1 VTPGRSRLAVAV
13 SSQYPD
19 LRPDW
24 PLLRRALTDLGLVV
38 STEVWTDPHVRWSDF
53 DLVVANGAWDNIH
66 HPAEFLAWAD
76 ATALLAPMVNTPAT
90 LRWNL
95 DKHYLVDLAAA
106 GVATV
111 PTLWLRAADEAR
123 SGLEDGA
130 IGAAAAGAG
139 ALASIPRGDVV
150 IKPTVSGGGFQTAR
164 YRAGEH
170 REAQNHIGHLLAGG
184 RDVMVQPYQE
194 AVDAE
199 GEGALIFLAG
209 QFSHAVRKGP
219 LLRRDIGPRSGLF
232 EFEEISALEP
242 TPAQLMT
249 ARAALA
255 AAEARL
261 GPTTYA
267 RVDLVPLDDGTPAV
281 LELELLDPALF
292 FEVHPQAAT
301 RFAHVLARLIKEA
314 PTAQGG

>member
-1 VTPGRSRLAVAV
+1 MTPGRPRLAVAV

-38 STEVWTDPHVRWSDF
+38 STEVWTDPDVPWSEF

-66 HPAEFLAWAD
+66 HPAEIPGLGGRHRAGGHGWS
-76 ATALLAPMVNTPAT
+76 TRPAT

-111 PTLWLRAADEAR
+111 PTLWLRAAAAD
-123 SGLEDGA
+123 SDGA
-130 IGAAAAGAG
+130 SRGPWAG
-139 ALASIPRGDVV
+139 ALGAIPRGDVV
-150 IKPTVSGGGFQTAR
+150 VKPTVSGGGFQTAR

-199 GEGALIFLAG
+199 GEGGLIFLAG

-219 LLRRDIGPRSGLF
+219 LLRRDIGPRSGLL
-232 EFEEISALEP
+232 EFQEISALEP
-242 TPAQLMT
+242 TPAQLTT
-249 ARAALA
+249 ARAALD

-292 FEVHPQAAT
+292 FEVHPQAAA

-314 PTAQGG
+314 PTAPGG

>member
-1 VTPGRSRLAVAV
+1 VTPGRPRLAVAV

-38 STEVWTDPHVRWSDF
+38 STEVWTDPHVPWSDF
-53 DLVVANGAWDNIH
+53 NLVVANGAWDNIH

-76 ATALLAPMVNTPAT
+76 ATAPVARVVNTPTT

-95 DKHYLVDLAAA
+95 DKRYLVDLAAA

-111 PTLWLRAADEAR
+111 PTLWLRAAEAVG
-123 SGLEDGA
+123 GLADGA
-130 IGAAAAGAG
+130 TGAEALAAGALG
-139 ALASIPRGDVV
+139 SIPRGDVV
-150 IKPTVSGGGFQTAR
+150 VKPTVSGGGFQTAR

-170 REAQNHIGHLLAGG
+170 REARNHIGHLLDGG

-194 AVDAE
+194 AVDAD
-199 GEGALIFLAG
+199 GEGGLIFLAG

-219 LLRRDIGPRSGLF
+219 LLRRDVGPRSGLW

-242 TPAQLMT
+242 TPAQLTT

-292 FEVHPQAAT
+292 FEVHPPAAG

-314 PTAQGG
+314 PTAPGG

>member
-1 VTPGRSRLAVAV
+1 VAV

-24 PLLRRALTDLGLVV
+24 PLLRRALTDLDLAV
-38 STEVWTDPHVRWSDF
+38 STEVWTDPDVPWSDF

-76 ATALLAPMVNTPAT
+76 ATAPVARVVNTPAT

-111 PTLWLRAADEAR
+111 PTLWLGAAEEATG
-123 SGLEDGA
+123 GLEEGA
-130 IGAAAAGAG
+130 TVSG
-139 ALASIPRGDVV
+139 ALGAIPRGDIVV
-150 IKPTVSGGGFQTAR
+150 KPTVSGGGFQTAR
-164 YRAGEH
+164 YRGGEH
-170 REAQNHIGHLLAGG
+170 REAQSHIGHLLAGG
-184 RDVMVQPYQE
+184 RGVMVQPYQA

-199 GEGALIFLAG
+199 GEGGLIFLAG

-219 LLRRDIGPRSGLF
+219 LLRRDIGPRSGLW

-242 TPAQLMT
+242 TPAQLTT

-292 FEVHPQAAT
+292 FEVHPQGAT
-301 RFAHVLARLIKEA
+301 RFAHVLALLIKEA
-314 PTAQGG
+314 PTAAGG

>member
-1 VTPGRSRLAVAV
+1 VTPGRPRLAVAV

-38 STEVWTDPHVRWSDF
+38 STEVWTDPHVPWSDF

-66 HPAEFLAWAD
+66 YPAEFLAWAD
-76 ATALLAPMVNTPAT
+76 ATAPLAPVVNTPAT

-111 PTLWLRAADEAR
+111 PTLWLRAAEAMG
-123 SGLEDGA
+123 GLTDGV
-130 IGAAAAGAG
+130 
-139 ALASIPRGDVV
+139 LASIPPGDVV
-150 IKPTVSGGGFQTAR
+150 VKPTVSGGGFQTAR

-170 REAQNHIGHLLAGG
+170 REAQKHIGHLLDGG
-184 RDVMVQPYQE
+184 RDVMVQPYQD
-194 AVDAE
+194 AVDAQ
-199 GEGALIFLAG
+199 GEGGLVFLAG

-219 LLRRDIGPRSGLF
+219 LLQRDVGPRSGLW
-232 EFEEISALEP
+232 EFEEIGALEP
-242 TPAQLMT
+242 TPAQLTT

-267 RVDLVPLDDGTPAV
+267 RVDLVPLDDGSPAV

-292 FEVHPQAAT
+292 FEVHPPAAT

-314 PTAQGG
+314 PTPTPPGG

>member
-1 VTPGRSRLAVAV
+1 MTPGRSRLAVAV
-13 SSQYPD
+13 SSRHPD

-38 STEVWTDPHVRWSDF
+38 STEVWTDSRVPWSDF

-76 ATALLAPMVNTPAT
+76 ATSSVAPVVNTPAT
-90 LRWNL
+90 LRWNQ
-95 DKHYLVDLAAA
+95 DKHYLDDLAAA

-111 PTLWLRAADEAR
+111 PTLWLRATEADDGVADRAVEAM
-123 SGLEDGA
+123 GA
-130 IGAAAAGAG
+130 MGAMGA
-139 ALASIPRGDVV
+139 IPRGDVV
-150 IKPTVSGGGFQTAR
+150 VKPTISGGGFQTAR

-170 REAQNHIGHLLAGG
+170 REARNHIGRLLAGG

-199 GEGALIFLAG
+199 GEGGLIFLAG

-219 LLRRDIGPRSGLF
+219 LLQPDVGPRSALWK
-232 EFEEISALEP
+232 FEEISALEP
-242 TPAQLMT
+242 TPAQLAT

-255 AAEARL
+255 AAESRL

-292 FEVHPQAAT
+292 FELHPPAAT

-314 PTAQGG
+314 PTAPGG

>member
-1 VTPGRSRLAVAV
+1 VAV

-24 PLLRRALTDLGLVV
+24 PLLHRALTDLGLVV
-38 STEVWTDPHVRWSDF
+38 STEVWTDPHVPWSEF

-76 ATALLAPMVNTPAT
+76 ATALVAPVVNTPAT

-111 PTLWLRAADEAR
+111 PTFWLRAAEAIG
-123 SGLEDGA
+123 GLADGATGAWA
-130 IGAAAAGAG
+130 IGAGATAA
-139 ALASIPRGDVV
+139 IPPGDVV
-150 IKPTVSGGGFQTAR
+150 VKPTVSGGGFQTAR

-170 REAQNHIGHLLAGG
+170 REAQDHIGHLLAGG

-219 LLRRDIGPRSGLF
+219 LLRRDVGPRSGLW

-242 TPAQLMT
+242 TPAQLTT

-292 FEVHPQAAT
+292 FEVRPQAASH
-301 RFAHVLARLIKEA
+301 FAHVLARLIKEA
-314 PTAQGG
+314 PNAPGG

>member
-1 VTPGRSRLAVAV
+1 VTPGRPRLAVAV

-24 PLLRRALTDLGLVV
+24 PLLRRALTDLDLVV
-38 STEVWTDPHVRWSDF
+38 STEVWTDPHVPWSEF

-66 HPAEFLAWAD
+66 HPAAFLAWAD
-76 ATALLAPMVNTPAT
+76 AIAPVATVVNTPAT

-111 PTLWLRAADEAR
+111 PTLWLRAADAID
-123 SGLEDGA
+123 GLEDGA
-130 IGAAAAGAG
+130 TVAG
-139 ALASIPRGDVV
+139 ALAAIPRGDVV
-150 IKPTVSGGGFQTAR
+150 VKPTVSGGGFQTAR

-170 REAQNHIGHLLAGG
+170 REAQDHIGHLLAGG

-199 GEGALIFLAG
+199 GEGGLIFLAG

-219 LLRRDIGPRSGLF
+219 LLRRDVGPRSGLW

-242 TPAQLMT
+242 TPAQLTT

-292 FEVHPQAAT
+292 FEVHPPAAD

-314 PTAQGG
+314 PTAPGG

>member
-1 VTPGRSRLAVAV
+1 VAV
-13 SSQYPD
+13 SSKYPD

-66 HPAEFLAWAD
+66 HPTEFLDWAD

-111 PTLWLRAADEAR
+111 PTLWLRAADAIG
-123 SGLEDGA
+123 GLADGA
-130 IGAAAAGAG
+130 TGAGATGAG

-150 IKPTVSGGGFQTAR
+150 VKPTVSGGGFQTAR
-164 YRAGEH
+164 YRATEH
-170 REAQNHIGHLLAGG
+170 REAQNHIAHLRAGG

-194 AVDAE
+194 AVDAQ

-219 LLRRDIGPRSGLF
+219 LLRRDVGPRSGLL
-232 EFEEISALEP
+232 EFEQISALEP
-242 TPAQLMT
+242 TPAQLTT
-249 ARAALA
+249 ARAALT

-292 FEVHPQAAT
+292 FEVHPPATT
-301 RFAHVLARLIKEA
+301 RFANVLARLIKEA
-314 PTAQGG
+314 PTAPGG

>member
-1 VTPGRSRLAVAV
+1 MTPGRFRLAVAV
-13 SSQYPD
+13 SSRYPD

-24 PLLRRALTDLGLVV
+24 PLLRRALTELGLVV
-38 STEVWTDPHVRWSDF
+38 STEVWTDPRVPWSDF
-53 DLVVANGAWDNIH
+53 ALVVANGAWDNIH

-76 ATALLAPMVNTPAT
+76 AAASVAPVVNTPAT
-90 LRWNL
+90 LRWNQ

-111 PTLWLRAADEAR
+111 PTLWLRAAEAHD
-123 SGLEDGA
+123 GVADGA
-130 IGAAAAGAG
+130 IEGVGG
-139 ALASIPRGDVV
+139 VPRGDVV
-150 IKPTVSGGGFQTAR
+150 VKPTISGGGFQTAR

-170 REAQNHIGHLLAGG
+170 REARNHIGRLLAGG

-199 GEGALIFLAG
+199 GEGGPIFLAG

-219 LLRRDIGPRSGLF
+219 LLQPDVGPRSALV

-242 TPAQLMT
+242 TPAQLTT

-255 AAEARL
+255 AAESRL

-267 RVDLVPLDDGTPAV
+267 RVDLIPLDDGTPAV

-314 PTAQGG
+314 PTAPGG

>member
-1 VTPGRSRLAVAV
+1 VAPGRPRLAVAV

-24 PLLRRALTDLGLVV
+24 PLLRRALTDLDLVV
-38 STEVWTDPHVRWSDF
+38 STEVWTDPHVPWSEF

-76 ATALLAPMVNTPAT
+76 ATASVAPVVNTPAT

-95 DKHYLVDLAAA
+95 DKHYLVDLAAD

-111 PTLWLRAADEAR
+111 PTLWLRAADEAT
-123 SGLEDGA
+123 
-130 IGAAAAGAG
+130 GAG
-139 ALASIPRGDVV
+139 ALGAIPRGDVV
-150 IKPTVSGGGFQTAR
+150 VKPTVSGGGFQTAR

-199 GEGALIFLAG
+199 GEGGLIFLAG

-219 LLRRDIGPRSGLF
+219 LLQRDIGPRSGLW

-242 TPAQLMT
+242 TPVQLTT

-292 FEVHPQAAT
+292 FEVHPQAAA

-314 PTAQGG
+314 PTAPGG

>member
-1 VTPGRSRLAVAV
+1 
-13 SSQYPD
+13 
-19 LRPDW
+19 
-24 PLLRRALTDLGLVV
+24 
-38 STEVWTDPHVRWSDF
+38 
-53 DLVVANGAWDNIH
+53 
-66 HPAEFLAWAD
+66 
-76 ATALLAPMVNTPAT
+76 
-90 LRWNL
+90 
-95 DKHYLVDLAAA
+95 
-106 GVATV
+106 VATV
-111 PTLWLRAADEAR
+111 PTLWLRAADEAIG
-123 SGLEDGA
+123 GLADRAIGAGA
-130 IGAAAAGAG
+130 IGAE
-139 ALASIPRGDVV
+139 ALTALPPGDVV
-150 IKPTVSGGGFQTAR
+150 VKPTVSGGGFQTAR

-209 QFSHAVRKGP
+209 RFSHAVRKGP
-219 LLRRDIGPRSGLF
+219 LLRRDVGPLSGLL

-242 TPAQLMT
+242 TPAQLTT

-267 RVDLVPLDDGTPAV
+267 RVDLVPLDDATPAV

-292 FEVHPQAAT
+292 FEVHPRAAT

-314 PTAQGG
+314 PSAPGG